1 MVALIEDSITDEEL
15 FNKTS
20 QKLLIID
27 RCPFGIL
34 LNLEIPFNFMK
45 PGFVCHFFSI
55 NLAAVCWF
63 VQPLNSDLGSVVVPP
78 NLEHRRH
85 GS

>member
-1 MVALIEDSITDEEL
+1 MVALIEDSITKEEL
-15 FNKTS
+15 CSEPS

-34 LNLEIPFNFMK
+34 LNFEIPFEFVK
-45 PGFVCHFFSI
+45 PGFVCHFFGI
-55 NLAAVCWF
+55 DLTAVCWF
-63 VQPLNSDLGSVVVPP
+63 IQPLNGNLGSFIVSP